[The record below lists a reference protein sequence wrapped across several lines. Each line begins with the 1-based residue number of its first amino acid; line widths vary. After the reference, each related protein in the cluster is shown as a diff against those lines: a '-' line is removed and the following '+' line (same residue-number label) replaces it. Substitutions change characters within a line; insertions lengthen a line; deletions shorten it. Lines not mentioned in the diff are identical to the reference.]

1 MKKQFFLL
9 TVLLF
14 FLGACAPKPA
24 EHSFIKVN
32 ADGQFVRDG
41 KPYYFVGANFWY
53 GAILGSEGE
62 GGNRERLHKELDF
75 LKSIGINNL
84 RVLVG
89 ADGENGI
96 KTRVEPSLQV
106 APGVYNDTI
115 LAGLDY
121 FMNELRER
129 DMTAVLYLNNSWEWS
144 GGYSVYL
151 QWSGHGDAV
160 VPAVDG
166 WPAYME
172 YVKQFPQSDS
182 AKALF
187 ANHVNYIVSRTNRY
201 NQIKYVD
208 DPTIMS
214 WQIGNEPRAFSD
226 ENKEP
231 FARWMADVAAQ
242 IKSLDPN
249 HMVSSGSEGSW
260 GCEMDMNLFEKI
272 HADPNINY
280 LNIHIWP
287 YNWSWVKADS
297 LKELLPRAK
306 ENTKKYIDDHMV
318 IARKYSKPIVL
329 EEFGFPRDG
338 FSFSKEAPTT
348 ARDEYYRYVFDLIRQ
363 DRESGGLFAGCN
375 FWAWGGFA
383 GQNPDHVFW
392 EKGDDYTGDPAQ
404 EQQGLNSVFATDSTI
419 EIIKAENRELQNC
432 KGGKTKR
439 VNMWSV

>member
-1 MKKQFFLL
+1 MKKQFLLL

-14 FLGACAPKPA
+14 LLGACAPKPA

-151 QWSGHGDAV
+151 QWSGHGEAV

-287 YNWSWVKADS
+287 YNWGWVKADS
-297 LKELLPRAK
+297 LKELLPCAK

-419 EIIKAENRELQNC
+419 EIIKAENRKLQN
-432 KGGKTKR
+432 
-439 VNMWSV
+439 

>member
-1 MKKQFFLL
+1 MKKQFLLL

-14 FLGACAPKPA
+14 LLGACAPKPA

-53 GAILGSEGE
+53 GAILGSQGE

-383 GQNPDHVFW
+383 GQNPGHVFW

-419 EIIKAENRELQNC
+419 EIIKAENRKLQN
-432 KGGKTKR
+432 
-439 VNMWSV
+439 

>member
-1 MKKQFFLL
+1 MKKQFLLL

-14 FLGACAPKPA
+14 LLGACAPKPA

-419 EIIKAENRELQNC
+419 EIIKAENWKLQN
-432 KGGKTKR
+432 
-439 VNMWSV
+439 

>member
-1 MKKQFFLL
+1 MKKQFLLL

-14 FLGACAPKPA
+14 LLGACAPKPA

-297 LKELLPRAK
+297 LTELLPRAK

-318 IARKYSKPIVL
+318 IAQKYSKPIGL
-329 EEFGFPRDG
+329 GEFGFPRSGLG
-338 FSFSKEAPTT
+338 FSKGGPTT

-419 EIIKAENRELQNC
+419 EIIKAENRKLQN
-432 KGGKTKR
+432 
-439 VNMWSV
+439 

>member
-1 MKKQFFLL
+1 MKKQFLLL

-14 FLGACAPKPA
+14 LLGACAPKPA

-242 IKSLDPN
+242 IKSLAPN

-297 LKELLPRAK
+297 LKELLPCAK

-318 IARKYSKPIVL
+318 IAQKYSKPIVL

-419 EIIKAENRELQNC
+419 EIIKAENRKLQN
-432 KGGKTKR
+432 
-439 VNMWSV
+439 

>member
-1 MKKQFFLL
+1 MKKQFLLL

-14 FLGACAPKPA
+14 LLGACAPKPA

-41 KPYYFVGANFWY
+41 KPYYFVGTNFWY

-297 LKELLPRAK
+297 LKELLSRAK

-383 GQNPDHVFW
+383 GQNPGHVFW

-419 EIIKAENRELQNC
+419 EIIKAENRKLQN
-432 KGGKTKR
+432 
-439 VNMWSV
+439 

>member
-1 MKKQFFLL
+1 MKKQFLLL

-14 FLGACAPKPA
+14 LLGACAPKPA

-151 QWSGHGDAV
+151 QWSGHGEAV

-249 HMVSSGSEGSW
+249 HMVSSGSEGAW

-287 YNWSWVKADS
+287 YNWGWVKADS
-297 LKELLPRAK
+297 LTELLPRAK

-363 DRESGGLFAGCN
+363 DRESGGLFAGGN

-419 EIIKAENRELQNC
+419 EIIKAENRKLQN
-432 KGGKTKR
+432 
-439 VNMWSV
+439 

>member
-1 MKKQFFLL
+1 MYRLKTDNMKNQFLLL

-14 FLGACAPKPA
+14 LLGACAPKPA

-41 KPYYFVGANFWY
+41 KPYYFVGTNFWY

-419 EIIKAENRELQNC
+419 EIIKAENRKLQN
-432 KGGKTKR
+432 
-439 VNMWSV
+439 

>member
-1 MKKQFFLL
+1 MKKQFLLL

-14 FLGACAPKPA
+14 LLGACAPKPA

-41 KPYYFVGANFWY
+41 KPYYFVGTNFWY

-62 GGNRERLHKELDF
+62 GGNRERLHKELGF

-419 EIIKAENRELQNC
+419 EIIKAENRKLQN
-432 KGGKTKR
+432 
-439 VNMWSV
+439 

>member
-1 MKKQFFLL
+1 MKKQFLLL

-14 FLGACAPKPA
+14 LLGACAPKPA

-41 KPYYFVGANFWY
+41 KPYYFVGTNFWY

-249 HMVSSGSEGSW
+249 HMVSSGSEGPW

-419 EIIKAENRELQNC
+419 EIIKAENRKLQN
-432 KGGKTKR
+432 
-439 VNMWSV
+439 

>member
-1 MKKQFFLL
+1 MKKQFLLL

-14 FLGACAPKPA
+14 LLGACAPKPA

-89 ADGENGI
+89 ADGENGV

-260 GCEMDMNLFEKI
+260 GCEMDMSLFEKI

-287 YNWSWVKADS
+287 YNWGWVKADS
-297 LKELLPRAK
+297 LTELLPRAK
-306 ENTKKYIDDHMV
+306 ENTRKYIDNHMTV
-318 IARKYSKPIVL
+318 ARKYSKPIVL

-363 DRESGGLFAGCN
+363 DRENGGLFAGCN

-419 EIIKAENRELQNC
+419 EIIKAENRKLQ
-432 KGGKTKR
+432 
-439 VNMWSV
+439 

>member
-1 MKKQFFLL
+1 MKKQFLLL

-14 FLGACAPKPA
+14 LLGACAPKPA

-41 KPYYFVGANFWY
+41 KPYYFVGTNFWY

-363 DRESGGLFAGCN
+363 DCESGGLFAGCN

-419 EIIKAENRELQNC
+419 EIIKAENRKLQN
-432 KGGKTKR
+432 
-439 VNMWSV
+439 

>member
-1 MKKQFFLL
+1 MKH
-9 TVLLF
+9 LF
-14 FLGACAPKPA
+14 FWSILWLLLGACSPTEVKR
-24 EHSFIKVN
+24 SFIKVN
-32 ADGQFVRDG
+32 DKGQFIRDG
-41 KPYYFVGANFWY
+41 KPYYYVGTNFWY

-62 GGNRERLHKELDF
+62 DGNRERLHKELDF
-75 LKSIGINNL
+75 LKNIGINNL

-89 ADGENGI
+89 ADGESGV

-121 FMNELRER
+121 FMNELRKR

-144 GGYSVYL
+144 GGYSMYL
-151 QWSGHGDAV
+151 QWSGHGKAV

-172 YVKQFPQSDS
+172 YVKQFHQSDS

-187 ANHVNYIVSRTNRY
+187 ANYVRNIVTRTNRY

-208 DPTIMS
+208 DPTLMS

-231 FARWMADVAAQ
+231 FAQWMADVASL

-249 HMVSSGSEGSW
+249 HMVSSGNEGLW
-260 GCEMDMNLFEKI
+260 GCENDITLFEKI
-272 HADPNINY
+272 HADANIDY
-280 LNIHIWP
+280 LNIHVWP
-287 YNWSWVKADS
+287 YNWGWVKADS
-297 LKELLPRAK
+297 LMELLPQAK
-306 ENTKKYIDDHMV
+306 ENTKKYIDEHMV
-318 IARKYSKPIVL
+318 VAKKYCKPVVL

-338 FSFSKEAPTT
+338 FKFSKEASTN
-348 ARDEYYRYVFDLIRQ
+348 ARDEYYRYVFDLIRK
-363 DRESGGLFAGCN
+363 DRESGGFFAGCN

-383 GQNPDHVFW
+383 EQAPGHVFW
-392 EKGDDYTGDPAQ
+392 EKGDDYMGDPAQ
-404 EQQGLNSVFATDSTI
+404 EEQGLNSVFATDTTV
-419 EIIKAENRELQNC
+419 EIIKVENEKL
-432 KGGKTKR
+432 K
-439 VNMWSV
+439 